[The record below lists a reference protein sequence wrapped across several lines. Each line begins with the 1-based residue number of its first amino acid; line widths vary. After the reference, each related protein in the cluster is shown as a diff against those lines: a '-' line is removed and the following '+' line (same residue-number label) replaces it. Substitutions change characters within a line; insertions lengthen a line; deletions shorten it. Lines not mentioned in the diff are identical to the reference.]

1 MTRKEVRAA
10 LPRWRRAVHAHAE
23 EGWTEFWTT
32 AYVAQTL
39 QELDLTPRLG
49 REVLDAGARMGL
61 PAPDVRAAAR
71 RRAAAEGAD
80 ATLLARMGDATGVV
94 VEVGPADQPVVLA
107 LRFDM
112 DALPLQESREPEHV
126 PAAGG
131 YASRHAGQCHACG
144 HDAHVAL
151 GLGLAACL
159 QAEGAPALRQ
169 RVRLIFQPAEE
180 GVRGA
185 ACLRAHVTGVPC
197 FLAVHLGLGQPSGT
211 LITGATGL
219 MASTKFDALF
229 TGQAAHA
236 GKAPEQGRDALKGA
250 AAALMGL
257 HDLPRYGSGEN
268 RVHVGCLRGG
278 TARNVVADRAL
289 LQGETRA
296 VTCDMAEDLFA
307 RAREVLAGAAAMY
320 GLGCRIDLAG
330 QCPAADSDAAFAAQ
344 LARWAREVRL
354 ENGCAAFARV
364 GERVSMGASDDA
376 ATFMRAVQQQG
387 GQAAYAI
394 LGSSGPAGHHDP
406 RFDLDESVLWP
417 GVLWLESV
425 CRHLA

>member
-1 MTRKEVRAA
+1 MTREEVRTA

-32 AYVAQTL
+32 AFVARTL
-39 QELDLTPRLG
+39 QELGLTPRVG
-49 REVLDAGARMGL
+49 TEVLDSGARMGL
-61 PAPDVRAAAR
+61 PTPEVRAAAR

-80 ATLLARMGDATGVV
+80 GTLLARMGDATGAVV
-94 VEVGPADQPVVLA
+94 DVGPAGQPVALA

-112 DALPLQESREPEHV
+112 DALPLQESADPEHA

-159 QAEGAPALRQ
+159 QQAEVPLRQ
-169 RVRLIFQPAEE
+169 RVRCIFQPAEE

-185 ACLRAHVTGVPC
+185 APLRAQVEGVPR

-211 LITGATGL
+211 LFTGVTGL

-229 TGQAAHA
+229 MGQAAHA

-250 AAALMGL
+250 AAALLGL
-257 HDLPRYGSGEN
+257 HDLPRYGTGEN

-278 TARNVVADRAL
+278 TARNVVAQTAL

-296 VTCDMAEDLFA
+296 VTCDMADDLFA
-307 RAREVLAGAAAMY
+307 RARGVLAGAAAMY
-320 GLGCRIDLAG
+320 GLRHRLRLAG

-354 ENGCAAFARV
+354 EDGRAAFARV
-364 GERVSMGASDDA
+364 EEQTGMGASDDA

-387 GQAAYAI
+387 GQVAYAI

-406 RFDLDESVLWP
+406 RFDVDESVLWP
-417 GVLWLESV
+417 GVLWLEHV
-425 CRHLA
+425 CRRLAG